1 MMLDTR
7 ELYQQIL
14 LDHNRSPRNF
24 RTIGTPT
31 SHAEGNNPL
40 CGDTVS
46 IDLTILDEAITD
58 IAFQGAGC
66 AISNAS
72 ASLMTEIVC
81 GKTRQE
87 ALSLFDE
94 FRGLVTGQSEMD
106 DPGDLAAF
114 GGVRGYPSRIK
125 CATLAWH
132 TLRAAI
138 EGTEETITTE

>member
-1 MMLDTR
+1 MLDTR

-24 RTIGTPT
+24 RTIDTPT

-66 AISNAS
+66 AISTAS
-72 ASLMTEIVC
+72 ASLMTKIVS
-81 GKTRQE
+81 GKTRQQ
-87 ALSLFDE
+87 ALTLFDE
-94 FRGLVTGQSEMD
+94 FRDLVTGQSEMD

-114 GGVRGYPSRIK
+114 GGVRDYPSRIK

-138 EGTEETITTE
+138 EGAEETITTE

>member
-1 MMLDTR
+1 MLDTR

-24 RTIGTPT
+24 RTIDTPT

-46 IDLTILDEAITD
+46 IDLTILDGAITD

-66 AISNAS
+66 AISTAS
-72 ASLMTEIVC
+72 ASLMTEIVS
-81 GKTRQE
+81 GKTRQQ
-87 ALSLFDE
+87 ALTLFDE
-94 FRGLVTGQSEMD
+94 FRDLVTGQSEMD
-106 DPGDLAAF
+106 NPGDLAAF
-114 GGVRGYPSRIK
+114 GGVRDYPSRIK

-132 TLRAAI
+132 TLQAAI
-138 EGTEETITTE
+138 EGAEETITTE

>member
-1 MMLDTR
+1 MLDTR

-24 RTIGTPT
+24 RTIDTPT

-66 AISNAS
+66 AISTAS
-72 ASLMTEIVC
+72 ASLMTEIVS
-81 GKTRQE
+81 GKTRQQ
-87 ALSLFDE
+87 ALTLFDE
-94 FRGLVTGQSEMD
+94 FRDLVTGQSEMD
-106 DPGDLAAF
+106 NPGDLAAF
-114 GGVRGYPSRIK
+114 GGVRDYPSRIK

-132 TLRAAI
+132 TLQAAI
-138 EGTEETITTE
+138 EGAEETITTE